1 MLQGEHSAILLT
13 FIMLP
18 FSIETFVMSIFK
30 WPLKTGFTVIQIIN
44 LAALHR
50 PGIIEFEFY
59 FFCSCVDLFQVYVTI
74 KGSMGFL
81 PRQQLT
87 KKRGCSKMCFVRA
100 SKETFHIQGPFLG
113 WLEIL
118 TIEVG

>member
-1 MLQGEHSAILLT
+1 MDCIAQA
-13 FIMLP
+13 
-18 FSIETFVMSIFK
+18 
-30 WPLKTGFTVIQIIN
+30 
-44 LAALHR
+44 
-50 PGIIEFEFY
+50 GIIEFEFY
-59 FFCSCVDLFQVYVTI
+59 FSCSCVDLFQVYVTI